1 MVPKTP
7 FDVRRETNRVLGFR
21 MTQVQKLIEE
31 RLANLGQP
39 PSYQE
44 IRDELDFLTNSDVRK
59 VVVRLERRGLLSRS
73 GRQESDPRRN
83 GPRMIRVG

>member
-1 MVPKTP
+1 MAVPKTP

-21 MTQVQKLIEE
+21 MVQVQQMIHD
-31 RLANLGQP
+31 RLNASGTS

-59 VVVRLERRGLLSRS
+59 VVVRLEQRGLLSRT
-73 GRQESDPRRN
+73 GRQTGDGCRG
-83 GPRMIRVG
+83 GPRMIRV